1 LRCQADISL
10 QAVNVETLVLWP
22 ADRETPT
29 FIKNIFDEEPPEFL
43 NKNYSEM
50 VSLLNSNN
58 GKRLKSGRFFQ
69 FEMDSTLPSAK
80 DLVSDEFQLNI
91 QKAHLR
97 VLRTH
102 SSGYQFWLHDEVDL
116 IYYLKFVSYGLLT
129 IIFFADNFV
138 LCCASSRASARLLC
152 F

>member
-1 LRCQADISL
+1 LRCQADLSH
-10 QAVNVETLVLWP
+10 QAVIVDTVVLWP

-29 FIKNIFDEEPPEFL
+29 YIQNIFDEEPPAFL

-50 VSLLNSNN
+50 VSLFNSNR
-58 GKRLKSGRFFQ
+58 KISKSGRGFQ
-69 FEMDSTLPSAK
+69 LEIDSTLPSAK
-80 DLVSDEFQLNI
+80 DLVCDKFQLNI

-116 IYYLKFVSYGLLT
+116 I
-129 IIFFADNFV
+129 
-138 LCCASSRASARLLC
+138 
-152 F
+152 